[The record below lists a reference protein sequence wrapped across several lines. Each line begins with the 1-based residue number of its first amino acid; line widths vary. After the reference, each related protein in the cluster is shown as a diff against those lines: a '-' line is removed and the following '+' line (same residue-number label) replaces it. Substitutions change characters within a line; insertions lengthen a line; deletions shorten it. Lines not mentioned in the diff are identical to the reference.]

1 MNPYFRPRR
10 SMLYV
15 PGCNTHYLERART
28 LHADSVILDLGDPI
42 LFDSKEAARD
52 NIVQYVKEG
61 GYGSR
66 EVIVRVNDLDSIWG
80 SKDIKAVAKLPVDA
94 VLFPN
99 IESREHVLT
108 ALSKLDAA
116 GGGHL
121 PIMVMIE
128 SPIAV
133 LNAKEI
139 ASASDRIACIIMA
152 TSDLISQLHAR
163 VTHERSA
170 ILTSLSLVI
179 LAARAYGRAVV
190 DGITTDFNNMHSFE
204 YACRLGRDMGFDG
217 KSLVHPAQL
226 AYSNDAYTP
235 KASEV
240 THARAIIQAVKES
253 NQAGRGTVVVEN
265 KLVEHHHVRAA
276 ERLIKLS
283 EMIIQSEE
291 GYDLHST
298 EHKIN
303 LKNEL
308 NSDDQVITPIKFA
321 ST

>member
-1 MNPYFRPRR
+1 MNQYFRPRR

-15 PGCNTHYLERART
+15 PGCNTYFLERART

-42 LFDSKEAARD
+42 LIECK
-52 NIVQYVKEG
+52 VQSRENVVRSVNEG

-66 EVIVRVNDLDSIWG
+66 EVVVRVNDLNSEWG
-80 SKDIKAVAKLPVDA
+80 ADDIKAIAVTNVDA

-99 IESREHVLT
+99 IESREDVL
-108 ALSKLDAA
+108 AAISVLDAA

-121 PIMVMIE
+121 LIMVMIE

-139 ASASDRIACIIMA
+139 ASASDRIVCIVMA
-152 TSDLISQLHAR
+152 TSDLISQLNAR

-190 DGITTDFNNMHSFE
+190 DGITSDFKNMHSFE

-226 AYSNDAYTP
+226 PYSNDAYTP
-235 KASEV
+235 KAAEV
-240 THARAIIQAVKES
+240 ASAREIIAALKAANE
-253 NQAGRGTVVVEN
+253 AGQGTVVVSD
-265 KLVEHHHVRAA
+265 KLVEHHHVKAA
-276 ERLIKLS
+276 ERLLKLS
-283 EMIIQSEE
+283 DMITALEE
-291 GYDLHST
+291 NY
-298 EHKIN
+298 
-303 LKNEL
+303 
-308 NSDDQVITPIKFA
+308 V
-321 ST
+321 

>member
-1 MNPYFRPRR
+1 MNQYFRPRR

-42 LFDSKEAARD
+42 LIECKEQSRE
-52 NIVQYVKEG
+52 NIVKYVTDG

-66 EVIVRVNDLDSIWG
+66 EVVVRVNDLDSLWG
-80 SKDIKAVAKLPVDA
+80 ADDIKAVGKINADA

-99 IESREHVLT
+99 IESREDVLK
-108 ALSKLDAA
+108 ALSLLDAA
-116 GGGHL
+116 GGSHL

-139 ASASDRIACIIMA
+139 ASASDRIVCIVMA

-190 DGITTDFNNMHSFE
+190 DGITSDFKNMHSFE

-235 KASEV
+235 QGAEV
-240 THARAIIQAVKES
+240 SHAREIIAALKAA
-253 NQAGRGTVVVEN
+253 NAAGQGTVVVN
-265 KLVEHHHVRAA
+265 DKLVEHHHVRAA
-276 ERLIKLS
+276 ERLLKLS
-283 EMIIQSEE
+283 DMIATLEE
-291 GYDLHST
+291 SY
-298 EHKIN
+298 
-303 LKNEL
+303 
-308 NSDDQVITPIKFA
+308 V
-321 ST
+321 

>member
-1 MNPYFRPRR
+1 MNQYFRPRR

-42 LFDSKEAARD
+42 LIECKEESRANVAR
-52 NIVQYVKEG
+52 YVTEG

-66 EVIVRVNDLDSIWG
+66 EVVVRVNDLDSIWG
-80 SKDIKAVAKLPVDA
+80 PDDIKAVAKLKVDA

-108 ALSKLDAA
+108 ALARLDAA
-116 GGGHL
+116 GGSHL

-128 SPIAV
+128 SPVAV

-139 ASASDRIACIIMA
+139 AGASDRIVCIVMA

-170 ILTSLSLVI
+170 ILTSLSLVV

-190 DGITTDFNNMHSFE
+190 DGITSDFKNMHSFE

-226 AYSNDAYTP
+226 PYSNDAYTP

-240 THARAIIQAVKES
+240 ANAREIIQALKEA
-253 NQAGRGTVVVEN
+253 NEAGKGTVVVN
-265 KLVEHHHVRAA
+265 DKLVEHHHVKAA
-276 ERLIKLS
+276 ERLLKLS
-283 EMIIQSEE
+283 DMITTLEE
-291 GYDLHST
+291 GYV
-298 EHKIN
+298 
-303 LKNEL
+303 
-308 NSDDQVITPIKFA
+308 Q
-321 ST
+321 

>member
-1 MNPYFRPRR
+1 MNQYFRPRR

-42 LFDSKEAARD
+42 LIECKEQSRA
-52 NIVQYVKEG
+52 NIVKYVTEG

-66 EVIVRVNDLDSIWG
+66 EVVVRVNDLDSIWG
-80 SKDIKAVAKLPVDA
+80 ADDIRAVAKLNVDA

-99 IESREHVLT
+99 IESREDVLT
-108 ALSKLDAA
+108 ALSRLDAA
-116 GGGHL
+116 GGSHL
-121 PIMVMIE
+121 PIMVLIE

-139 ASASDRIACIIMA
+139 ASASDRIGCIVMA

-190 DGITTDFNNMHSFE
+190 DGITSDFRNMHSFE

-240 THARAIIQAVKES
+240 ADARTIIQAHKEA
-253 NQAGRGTVVVEN
+253 NEAGKGTVVVN
-265 KLVEHHHVRAA
+265 DKLVEHHHVRAA

-283 EMIIQSEE
+283 EMIIKLEE
-291 GYDLHST
+291 GYDL
-298 EHKIN
+298 
-303 LKNEL
+303 
-308 NSDDQVITPIKFA
+308 
-321 ST
+321 

>member
-1 MNPYFRPRR
+1 MNQYFRPRR

-15 PGCNTHYLERART
+15 PGCNTYFLERART

-42 LFDSKEAARD
+42 LIECK
-52 NIVQYVKEG
+52 VQSRENVVRSVNEG

-66 EVIVRVNDLDSIWG
+66 EVVVRVNDLNSEWG
-80 SKDIKAVAKLPVDA
+80 ADDIKAIAVTNVDA

-99 IESREHVLT
+99 IESREDVL
-108 ALSKLDAA
+108 AAISVLDAA

-139 ASASDRIACIIMA
+139 ASASDRIVCIVMA
-152 TSDLISQLHAR
+152 TSDLISQLNAR

-190 DGITTDFNNMHSFE
+190 DGITSDFKNMHSFE

-226 AYSNDAYTP
+226 PYSNDAYTP
-235 KASEV
+235 KAAEV
-240 THARAIIQAVKES
+240 ASAREIIAALKAANE
-253 NQAGRGTVVVEN
+253 AGQGTVVVSD
-265 KLVEHHHVRAA
+265 KLVEHHHVKAA
-276 ERLIKLS
+276 ERLLKLS
-283 EMIIQSEE
+283 DMITALEE
-291 GYDLHST
+291 NY
-298 EHKIN
+298 
-303 LKNEL
+303 
-308 NSDDQVITPIKFA
+308 V
-321 ST
+321 

>member
-1 MNPYFRPRR
+1 
-10 SMLYV
+10 MLYV
-15 PGCNTHYLERART
+15 PGCNTHYLERAKT
-28 LHADSVILDLGDPI
+28 LPADSVILDLGDPI
-42 LFDSKEAARD
+42 LIECKEESRD
-52 NIVQYVKEG
+52 NVVRFVNEG

-66 EVIVRVNDLDSIWG
+66 EVVVRVNDLHSIWG
-80 SKDIKAVAKLPVDA
+80 DDDIRAVAKLPVDA

-99 IESREHVLT
+99 IESKEHVNT
-108 ALSKLDAA
+108 ALARLDAA
-116 GGGHL
+116 GGSHL

-128 SPIAV
+128 SPLAV

-139 ASASDRIACIIMA
+139 ASASDRITCIVMA

-163 VTHERSA
+163 VNHERSA

-190 DGITTDFNNMHSFE
+190 DGITSDFKDMHSFE

-235 KASEV
+235 KATEINE
-240 THARAIIQAVKES
+240 ARIIIKALKEA
-253 NQAGRGTVVVEN
+253 NEAGKGTVVVDD

-283 EMIIQSEE
+283 EMITKLEE
-291 GYDLHST
+291 GY
-298 EHKIN
+298 
-303 LKNEL
+303 EL
-308 NSDDQVITPIKFA
+308 
-321 ST
+321 

>member
-1 MNPYFRPRR
+1 MNQYFRPRR

-42 LFDSKEAARD
+42 LIECKEQSRE
-52 NIVQYVKEG
+52 NIVKYVTDG

-66 EVIVRVNDLDSIWG
+66 EVVVRVNDLDSLWG
-80 SKDIKAVAKLPVDA
+80 ADDIKAVGKIKADA

-99 IESREHVLT
+99 IESREDVLK
-108 ALSKLDAA
+108 ALSLLDAA
-116 GGGHL
+116 GGSHL

-139 ASASDRIACIIMA
+139 ASASDRIVCIVMA

-190 DGITTDFNNMHSFE
+190 DGITSDFKNMHSFE

-235 KASEV
+235 KNTEV
-240 THARAIIQAVKES
+240 AHARDIIAALKAA
-253 NQAGRGTVVVEN
+253 NAAGQGTVVVN
-265 KLVEHHHVRAA
+265 DKLVEHHHVRAA
-276 ERLIKLS
+276 ERLLKLS
-283 EMIIQSEE
+283 DMITTLEE
-291 GYDLHST
+291 SY
-298 EHKIN
+298 
-303 LKNEL
+303 
-308 NSDDQVITPIKFA
+308 V
-321 ST
+321 

>member
-1 MNPYFRPRR
+1 MNQYFLPRR

-42 LFDSKEAARD
+42 LIECKIQSRENVVRFV
-52 NIVQYVKEG
+52 NEG

-66 EVIVRVNDLDSIWG
+66 EVVVRVNDLDSEWG
-80 SKDIKAVAKLPVDA
+80 ADDIKAIAVTNVDA

-99 IESREHVLT
+99 IESREDVL
-108 ALSKLDAA
+108 AAISVLDAA

-139 ASASDRIACIIMA
+139 ASASDRIVCIVMA

-190 DGITTDFNNMHSFE
+190 DGITSDFKNMHSFE

-226 AYSNDAYTP
+226 PYSNDAYTP
-235 KASEV
+235 KAAEV
-240 THARAIIQAVKES
+240 ASAREIIAALKAANE
-253 NQAGRGTVVVEN
+253 AGQGTVVVSD
-265 KLVEHHHVRAA
+265 KLVEHHHVKAA
-276 ERLIKLS
+276 ERLLKLS
-283 EMIIQSEE
+283 DMIMTLEE
-291 GYDLHST
+291 NY
-298 EHKIN
+298 
-303 LKNEL
+303 
-308 NSDDQVITPIKFA
+308 V
-321 ST
+321 

>member
-1 MNPYFRPRR
+1 MNQYYRPRR

-42 LFDSKEAARD
+42 LIECKEESRANVVR
-52 NIVQYVKEG
+52 YVNEG

-66 EVIVRVNDLDSIWG
+66 EVVVRVNDLDSIWG
-80 SKDIKAVAKLPVDA
+80 PDDIKAVAKLKVDA

-99 IESREHVLT
+99 IESREDVIT
-108 ALSKLDAA
+108 ALARLDAA
-116 GGGHL
+116 GGSHL

-139 ASASDRIACIIMA
+139 ASASDRIACIVMA

-190 DGITTDFNNMHSFE
+190 DGITSDFKNMHSFE

-226 AYSNDAYTP
+226 PYSNDAYTP
-235 KASEV
+235 KGSEV
-240 THARAIIQAVKES
+240 KDAREIIKALKEA
-253 NQAGRGTVVVEN
+253 NEAGKGTVVVN
-265 KLVEHHHVRAA
+265 DKLVEHHHVKAA
-276 ERLIKLS
+276 ERLLQLHD
-283 EMIIQSEE
+283 MITTLEE
-291 GYDLHST
+291 GY
-298 EHKIN
+298 
-303 LKNEL
+303 
-308 NSDDQVITPIKFA
+308 V
-321 ST
+321 